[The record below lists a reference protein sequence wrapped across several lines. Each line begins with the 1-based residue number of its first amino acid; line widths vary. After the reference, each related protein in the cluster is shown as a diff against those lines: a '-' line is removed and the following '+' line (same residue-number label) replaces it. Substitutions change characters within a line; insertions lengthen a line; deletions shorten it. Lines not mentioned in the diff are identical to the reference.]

1 MPVVVSPPKNSNKL
15 KLTFITPIGDND
27 IININTPVL
36 VENVNTS
43 DVTLA
48 TNITNWARGL
58 ANLSRSTYSAVN
70 IATTKCV
77 ESIKG
82 GEG

>member
-1 MPVVVSPPKNSNKL
+1 MPVIVSPPTNSNKL
-15 KLTFITPIGDND
+15 KLKFITPIADND

-43 DVTLA
+43 DITLA
-48 TNITNWARGL
+48 TAITNWARGV
-58 ANLSRSTYSAVN
+58 ANLSKSTYSEVSIVTA
-70 IATTKCV
+70 KCV
-77 ESIKG
+77 ESIRA

>member
-1 MPVVVSPPKNSNKL
+1 MPVIVSPPQNSNKIKL
-15 KLTFITPIGDND
+15 KFITPTADND
-27 IININTPVL
+27 IININSTVL

-48 TNITNWARGL
+48 TSITNWARGL
-58 ANLSRSTYSAVN
+58 ANLTKNTYSEVN
-70 IATTKCV
+70 IVSTKCV
-77 ESIKG
+77 ESIRA

>member
-1 MPVVVSPPKNSNKL
+1 MPVVVSPPQNSNKL
-15 KLTFITPIGDND
+15 KLKFITPTTDND
-27 IININTPVL
+27 IINLNTNVL
-36 VENVNTS
+36 VEEVNTS

-58 ANLSRSTYSAVN
+58 ANLSRSTYSEVS
-70 IATTKCV
+70 IATTKCM
-77 ESIKG
+77 ESIRA